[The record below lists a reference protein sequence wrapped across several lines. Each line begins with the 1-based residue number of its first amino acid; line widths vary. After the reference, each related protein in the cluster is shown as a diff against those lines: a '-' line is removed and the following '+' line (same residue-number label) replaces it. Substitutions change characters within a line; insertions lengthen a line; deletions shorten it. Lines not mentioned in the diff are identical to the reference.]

1 MGYFATIAIVLV
13 VVVFFYFAPLQRA
26 RISRLQVG
34 LLGVLVLGII
44 TVRNMVYQVPA
55 GHVGLVYAF
64 GGIVGQRP
72 DGLQWVA
79 PWQEIRFASVQVQG
93 HSFPKLES
101 FSRQSQ
107 DVYVAATINVQV
119 SPQHIQDLFREVGQ
133 DYFNVLVRPRLFQA
147 VKDETVKYD
156 SVDIAPNRE
165 AIRRSVRER
174 LTTELETHSI
184 SVQDLLID
192 NISFSPKFQD
202 AIEEKQ
208 RQSQLALAEREKV
221 AAEKAKADQ
230 AIEQARGQAQAVLV
244 NAEKQAEA
252 NRKLAE
258 SITPEYIQYLFATRL
273 APNVSV
279 MMVPAGQP
287 FILNA
292 DMLKQA
298 SPARAPQ
305 TVPRQ

>member
-1 MGYFATIAIVLV
+1 MGYFATIAIVLIV
-13 VVVFFYFAPLQRA
+13 VLFLYLAPMQQMRV
-26 RISRLQVG
+26 SRFGVALIGAMVLAG
-34 LLGVLVLGII
+34 LTGYS
-44 TVRNMVYQVPA
+44 MMYQVPA
-55 GHVGLVYAF
+55 GNVGLVYAF

-72 DGLQWVA
+72 DGLQWIA
-79 PWQEIRFASVQVQG
+79 PWQEIRFASIQVQG

-119 SPQHIQDLFREVGQ
+119 SPQQIQDLYRDVGR

-147 VKDETVKYD
+147 IKDETVKYD

-174 LTTELETHSI
+174 LTRELEAHSI
-184 SVQDLLID
+184 TVQDLLID

-252 NRKLAE
+252 NRKLSE
-258 SITPEYIQYLFATRL
+258 SITPEYIQYLFAMRL

-279 MMVPAGQP
+279 MMVPSGQQ
-287 FILNA
+287 FILGP

-298 SPARAPQ
+298 PAARSP
-305 TVPRQ
+305 PRQ

>member
-1 MGYFATIAIVLV
+1 MSYFAAVFLLLIVILILWFVPIQRALLSGLQMVVLGALV
-13 VVVFFYFAPLQRA
+13 VSAFT
-26 RISRLQVG
+26 IW
-34 LLGVLVLGII
+34 
-44 TVRNMVYQVPA
+44 NMVYQVPA
-55 GHVGLVYAF
+55 GHSGIVYAF
-64 GGIVGQRP
+64 GGIVGQRGE
-72 DGLQWVA
+72 GLQWVA
-79 PWQEIRFASVQVQG
+79 PWQEVKYASVQVQG

-101 FSRQSQ
+101 FSKQSQ

-119 SPQHIQDLFREVGQ
+119 SPQNIQDLYRDVGR

-147 VKDETVKYD
+147 IKDETVKYD

-165 AIRRSVRER
+165 NIRKAVRER
-174 LTTELETHSI
+174 LTKELEAHSI

-221 AAEKAKADQ
+221 AGEKAKADQ
-230 AIEQARGQAQAVLV
+230 AIEQARGQAQAILV

-258 SITPEYIQYLFATRL
+258 SITPEYIQYLFASKL

-279 MMVPAGQP
+279 MMVPSGQP
-287 FILNA
+287 FILSP
-292 DMLKQA
+292 DMLK
-298 SPARAPQ
+298 RAPAAAPQ
-305 TVPRQ
+305 R